1 MRDETAPGLE
11 PWKTGQL
18 IAARYE
24 ILEHLGTGGMGVVY
38 RVKDTTNQR
47 IRALKTIRQ
56 DLDPETK
63 RLVARLLKSEAD
75 ALKRLES
82 DFVVR
87 IYEASLDEQA
97 DCPFVVMEFL
107 PGRDLQQLLQKQG
120 PLPVPATVGLLWQAA
135 CALKMI
141 HEHGIVHRDLKPA
154 NLYLK
159 TRDDGS
165 LELKVLDFSISR
177 LLDRAG
183 ERKTTMVVGTRG
195 FMAPEQAAGYDVDHR
210 ADIYS
215 LGQVASALLQSSLEA
230 EAADTEQSAGAARL
244 SAFTTWHTKA
254 TAYQREQRFQSAI
267 EAIEVLAQT
276 LGVALPNRELTKHD
290 ATHDSLTTA
299 ATVSALPKLPW
310 PRRTLIIGFLLAA
323 ASGGGL
329 FLLTRGPANPG
340 TVTTQRAAA
349 TETPEPRVT
358 PIAPAPLPSPS
369 ADQPMASASAAAS
382 SAPNSINKPT
392 ALKPKAAQAP
402 LAKPQ
407 PSVRTTLDQKSP
419 DGTSD
424 RL

>member
-1 MRDETAPGLE
+1 MLDETAPGLE

-38 RVKDTTNQR
+38 RVRDITNQR

-56 DLDPETK
+56 DLDAETK
-63 RLVARLLKSEAD
+63 RLVSRLLKSEAD

-87 IYEASLDEQA
+87 IYETSLDEQ
-97 DCPFVVMEFL
+97 DDWPFVIMEFL
-107 PGRDLQQLLQKQG
+107 PGRDLQQLLHKQG
-120 PLPVPATVGLLWQAA
+120 PLPIPATVSLLWQAA
-135 CALKMI
+135 CALKTI

-215 LGQVASALLQSSLEA
+215 LGQVASALLQSTLEA
-230 EAADTEQSAGAARL
+230 ECGGADQGPAATRL
-244 SAFTTWHTKA
+244 KAFNAWHAKA

-267 EAIEVLAQT
+267 EAIEKLAQT
-276 LGVALPNRELTKHD
+276 LGVALPNRELPKNDT
-290 ATHDSLTTA
+290 AHDSLTSA
-299 ATVSALPKLPW
+299 ATVSALPKLQW
-310 PRRTLIIGFLLAA
+310 PRRALVLGIAVAA
-323 ASGGGL
+323 AAVAGL
-329 FLLTRGPANPG
+329 VLLTRGPSTTG
-340 TVTTQRAAA
+340 SVTTQRAAA
-349 TETPEPRVT
+349 SETTEPSFRVSPVSSTQLPPPRAPELASATASAVSS
-358 PIAPAPLPSPS
+358 APAAPAKPPVSRPK
-369 ADQPMASASAAAS
+369 AAAS
-382 SAPNSINKPT
+382 P
-392 ALKPKAAQAP
+392 
-402 LAKPQ
+402 KPQ
-407 PSVRTTLDQKSP
+407 SSASKPEQHNP
-419 DGTSD
+419 DGTGD
-424 RL
+424 RK